1 MILIILFG
9 YGLTLEGSGKG
20 ISFYLTPNTE
30 KLTDIRV
37 WRDAA
42 IQIFYSLGIGGAG
55 LTTLSSYNKFHNN
68 CQRDTLIVC
77 FINCGTSFFAGF
89 AIFAILGYMANVQGV
104 DVGDVVKTGP
114 GLAFI
119 AYPDALSLMGDT
131 PVPQIMSF
139 LFFTMLLT
147 LGIDSMFTVVETI
160 TTCIFDHFNQLV
172 PYKAAVVTLTC
183 FVHFVLGLS
192 MCADGGFLMFNL
204 FNECSESWNS
214 LIIALVAVVLVSWGY
229 GADRFMEHIEEMGM
243 TLSRPVALYWKI
255 CWKFITPAIITIVVI
270 LTFKEHKKLETPLY
284 KEADQDQDVVYVWP
298 ESIQAL
304 GLLMPISTLLIVPA
318 IALYQVLR
326 RKANGKKVSGKTMF
340 TRTNNWKASPD
351 SMIHKEEDN
360 LEGIISRRA
369 SRLSFRRHLPSFS
382 ERFI

>member
-9 YGLTLEGSGKG
+9 YGLSLEGSGNG
-20 ISFYLTPNTE
+20 ISFYLTPKPE
-30 KLTDIRV
+30 KLLKISV
-37 WRDAA
+37 WKDAA
-42 IQIFYSLGIGGAG
+42 IQIFYSLGLGGGG
-55 LTTLSSYNKFHNN
+55 LTTLSSYNKFKNN
-68 CQRDTLIVC
+68 CQRDTIIVC
-77 FINCGTSFFAGF
+77 LINCGTSFFAGF

-204 FNECSESWNS
+204 FNDCSEHHP
-214 LIIALVAVVLVSWGY
+214 IVARVARDLNHVTWV
-229 GADRFMEHIEEMGM
+229 
-243 TLSRPVALYWKI
+243 TLPPKR
-255 CWKFITPAIITIVVI
+255 
-270 LTFKEHKKLETPLY
+270 
-284 KEADQDQDVVYVWP
+284 DVVCNNQRFWVF
-298 ESIQAL
+298 
-304 GLLMPISTLLIVPA
+304 
-318 IALYQVLR
+318 VL
-326 RKANGKKVSGKTMF
+326 S
-340 TRTNNWKASPD
+340 
-351 SMIHKEEDN
+351 
-360 LEGIISRRA
+360 L
-369 SRLSFRRHLPSFS
+369 
-382 ERFI
+382 